1 MQHPFD
7 AILPAPFGKVGVRVD
22 GAHVHEIVYL
32 PDSFAEIDPAD
43 ALAQRVAD
51 QLAAYYDN
59 PDFAF
64 DLPLAVR
71 GTAFQR
77 KVWDAICAVPHG
89 GLTTY
94 GTIAKS
100 LQSMPR
106 AVGQACGQNW
116 FPVVIPCHRVVAA
129 NGLGGFAH
137 HGEEGFHL
145 GVKRWLLRHEGA
157 MLL

>member
-1 MQHPFD
+1 MPAAHTLVAFALVAAAFV
-7 AILPAPFGKVGVRVD
+7 AIPGPSNLYVIA
-22 GAHVHEIVYL
+22 
-32 PDSFAEIDPAD
+32 
-43 ALAQRVAD
+43 
-51 QLAAYYDN
+51 
-59 PDFAF
+59 
-64 DLPLAVR
+64 R
-71 GTAFQR
+71 G
-77 KVWDAICAVPHG
+77 
-89 GLTTY
+89 
-94 GTIAKS
+94 

-116 FPVVIPCHRVVAA
+116 FPIVIPCHRVVAA

>member
-1 MQHPFD
+1 MPRPFD
-7 AILPAPFGKVGVRVD
+7 AVLPAPFGKVGVRVE
-22 GAHVHEIVYL
+22 GGQVQEIVYL
-32 PDSFAEIDPAD
+32 PESFADIAPAD
-43 ALAQRVAD
+43 ALTRQVAAQ
-51 QLAAYYDN
+51 LNAYYAN
-59 PDFAF
+59 PDVVF
-64 DLPLAVR
+64 DLPLATR
-71 GTAFQR
+71 GTDFQR
-77 KVWDAICAVPHG
+77 KVWQAISAIPRG

-94 GTIAKS
+94 GTIARG

-116 FPVVIPCHRVVAA
+116 FPIVIPCHRVVAA

-137 HGEEGFHL
+137 HGKEGFHL

>member
-1 MQHPFD
+1 MQRPFD
-7 AILPAPFGKVGVRVD
+7 AVLPAPFGKVGVRVD
-22 GAHVHEIVYL
+22 GAQVREIVYL
-32 PDSFAEIDPAD
+32 PDSFADIAPAT
-43 ALAQRVAD
+43 ALTRHVAT
-51 QLAAYYDN
+51 QLAAYYDH
-59 PDFAF
+59 PDFVF
-64 DLPLAVR
+64 DLPLATR
-71 GTAFQR
+71 GTDFQR
-77 KVWDAICAVPHG
+77 KVWDAICAVPRG

-116 FPVVIPCHRVVAA
+116 FPIVIPCHRVVAA